1 MKTCFS
7 HLLNSENIYILCER
21 RKFADFVYNS
31 AGISLHFSILAL
43 FTYTNTMNSSHLI
56 RQQRSQYD
64 DDKMSK
70 RKKKLFFYAEPQG
83 FFFLVFS
90 SFFSI
95 NIFFFAIIIIATL
108 NHAND
113 TSLHAPS
120 LTRFS
125 IIASENLLLNN
136 AQHDSIN

>member
-83 FFFLVFS
+83 FFSRFFFLFL
-90 SFFSI
+90 
-95 NIFFFAIIIIATL
+95 NKQFFFAIIIIATL